1 MALTYIETVRLL
13 MGDLDEGDNNFF
25 SGEQWVHLFETWSY
39 DNDAGDRELSLLD
52 VANAAL
58 NTLSVYHATNSDEI
72 KAQWFQKRTD
82 ELGRL
87 PAEIKAE
94 YVVDGQAPP
103 TAIPDNALTV
113 HEVAA
118 DAARAARYK
127 PSWTRTRRVPTTPT
141 PRPGA
146 PLASPRPRL
155 TCMS

>member
-1 MALTYIETVRLL
+1 MALTYIETVRYSRLRLL

-58 NTLSVYHATNSDEI
+58 STLSVYHATNGDEF

-94 YVVDGQAPP
+94 YVVDGQA
-103 TAIPDNALTV
+103 TPDG
-113 HEVAA
+113 
-118 DAARAARYK
+118 Y
-127 PSWTRTRRVPTTPT
+127 
-141 PRPGA
+141 PRQR
-146 PLASPRPRL
+146 LDRPHYCR
-155 TCMS
+155 